1 MASFTSKENIQL
13 LWEVVTNTLNLQSS
27 SSKFVLAV
35 QDIFNQHVRLFA
47 NSSETNL
54 RELNKQFLAKLMSGL
69 NQLFPQL
76 KRIHIGE
83 PIAEDTLQIE
93 PTDTSQKKV
102 SWAEDTYENQQSD
115 QLPLVERE
123 PMPMVTSNAPV
134 APVASISA
142 PVLNKSPTLN
152 EFMKRVDAMQTT
164 LNVELCDI
172 HSKLESVFF
181 ILQEVKNALP
191 QKKKHDNNDDI

>member
-35 QDIFNQHVRLFA
+35 QDIFNQHVKLFA
-47 NSSETNL
+47 TSSETNL
-54 RELNKQFLAKLMSGL
+54 RELNKQFLAKLISGL

-83 PIAEDTLQIE
+83 PIAEDTLQVE
-93 PTDTSQKKV
+93 PTDASLKKV

-123 PMPMVTSNAPV
+123 TVPI
-134 APVASISA
+134 VASVASVSA
-142 PVLNKSPTLN
+142 TVLNKSLTLN
-152 EFMKRVDAMQTT
+152 EFMKRVDTMQST
-164 LNVELCDI
+164 LNVELKDI
-172 HSKLESVFF
+172 HSKLESMFA

-191 QKKKHDNNDDI
+191 QMKHDNGVDI